1 MNEEI
6 LRGNIAREAIL
17 KGVNALA
24 DTIKIT
30 LGPYGRNVII
40 SNDFLTPYITNDGAT
55 IAREI
60 NLSDPLINIGAEIIK
75 DVSLR
80 TNDLVGDSTTTAT
93 VLAQTLI
100 NETIEYVNNGVNG
113 ILLSESLKNIS
124 KIIINEL
131 EMQSIPLTNV
141 EDLKK
146 IAQIACGNEKIST
159 LILSAYNEIGLS
171 TEIVIEENI
180 NDYDELIIIN
190 GYKFDEGYISSY
202 FINNENEL
210 SCEFD
215 NPYYLVTNHSIYDF
229 RTLESIID
237 DINRVNGSLVIFSD
251 EIDEVTMSQLVALK
265 LENNL
270 NVVCIK
276 STSHNSK
283 NDILNDI
290 SILVNANYYNY
301 EAGKNLEKIK
311 LSDLGKSDKIKIFKD
326 YSLIIGTNND
336 NKDLA
341 NRKSFLQNLIINAN
355 TDFEKEVYQSRL
367 NKLSSKNAFLKIGA
381 NSKIEFKEKKM
392 KVEDAICSTKAA
404 IKGGLLIGGGSAYL
418 KSTKNFKDKFIIKNE
433 IDEISL
439 RIITNTLYSPFR
451 QLLLNSAINEDEN
464 IFKEITNSDNNTGY
478 NLKTKRIT
486 NLYKDG
492 IIDSALSQIVALE
505 SAISIASI
513 LITTECIVL
522 DQSGKNKIQKEKMDF
537 LLKNSENGIF

>member
-6 LRGNIAREAIL
+6 LRGNNAREVIL

-75 DVSLR
+75 DVALH

-100 NETIEYVNNGVNG
+100 DEAIKYVNNGVNG
-113 ILLSESLKNIS
+113 ILLSESLNNIS
-124 KIIINEL
+124 NIVINEL
-131 EMQSIPLTNV
+131 REQSVPLNNIN
-141 EDLKK
+141 DLKN
-146 IAQIACGNEKIST
+146 IAQIACGNENIAS
-159 LILSAYNEIGLS
+159 LILSAYNEIGFNA
-171 TEIVIEENI
+171 EIVIEEN
-180 NDYDELIIIN
+180 NNNCDELNIIN

-202 FINNENEL
+202 FVNNEKEL
-210 SCEFD
+210 SCNLD
-215 NPYYLVTNHSIYDF
+215 NPYYLITNHSIYDF
-229 RTLESIID
+229 SILESIIE

-251 EIDEVTMSQLVALK
+251 EIDEVTISQLVALK

-270 NVVCIK
+270 SVVCIK
-276 STSHNSK
+276 SSTHNSR

-301 EAGKNLEKIK
+301 ETGKSLEKIK
-311 LSDLGKSDKIKIFKD
+311 LSDLGRSDKIKVYRD
-326 YSLIIGTNND
+326 YSLIIGTD
-336 NKDLA
+336 NENINLI
-341 NRKSFLQNLIINAN
+341 NRKELLQNLIVN
-355 TDFEKEVYQSRL
+355 TSTEFEKDIYQNRL

-381 NSKIEFKEKKM
+381 NSKIELKEKKM

-404 IKGGLLIGGGSAYL
+404 INGGLLIGGGSAYL
-418 KSTKNFKDKFIIKNE
+418 KSTKHLKERFIIKNE

-439 RIITNTLYSPFR
+439 NIIIKTLYSPFI
-451 QLLLNSAINEDEN
+451 QLLSNSAINIDESIIN
-464 IFKEITNSDNNTGY
+464 RIVNSDNNIGY
-478 NLKTKRIT
+478 NLNKKLIDD
-486 NLYKDG
+486 LYNDG
-492 IIDSALSQIVALE
+492 IIDSTLSQIVAFE
-505 SAISIASI
+505 SAISVASI

-522 DQSGKNKIQKEKMDF
+522 DQTGKKKIQKEKMDF
-537 LLKNSENGIF
+537 LIKNSENGLF